1 MEVQEAGLMV
11 FGNARDVDSFSFL
24 CWYWSVCI
32 VEGGVIQIH
41 VLIHF
46 WVVYELLETLRVW
59 RQQVVQGLVEEILEK
74 AENSEYVKKDC
85 EWCDKAYI
93 SLEFEDPN
101 ET

>member
-1 MEVQEAGLMV
+1 VQR
-11 FGNARDVDSFSFL
+11 F
-24 CWYWSVCI
+24 
-32 VEGGVIQIH
+32 
-41 VLIHF
+41 
-46 WVVYELLETLRVW
+46 
-59 RQQVVQGLVEEILEK
+59 VEEILEK